1 MTFFEWFR
9 AALLLILLCEDRH
22 EFLTALRWI
31 RDLRREMS
39 AFNET
44 RRKLED
50 PRGRYAGPMTRP
62 DKPAPF
68 RFAENDVEP
77 FPLPVVQSG
86 LMFENTDCE
95 S

>member
-44 RRKLED
+44 LRKLED
-50 PRGRYAGPMTRP
+50 PRGRYDHAGSMTRP

-68 RFAENDVEP
+68 R
-77 FPLPVVQSG
+77 S
-86 LMFENTDCE
+86 
-95 S
+95 